1 MNENISILV
10 RLQGFDDEIASL
22 SVSMSSLPA
31 DVMKLIKKRDM
42 EVSSLDELHSQKSDI
57 LKQIADLDNKITHNS
72 SIYDNAQI
80 KKSNVKNNKEYEAII
95 REVDSLEKVILT
107 DTESRDNLQLKLD
120 EINVQDDSLSKAIT
134 EANSI
139 IEEGTQKYNASLG
152 DVRSRFESVTKMRED
167 LVKNCPPPLF
177 SKYTRLSKKFKNAVV
192 QISNESC
199 SGCAIRMT
207 SQDFV
212 EVIKGEVVKNCPH
225 CGRYLY
231 YGDS

>member
-177 SKYTRLSKKFKNAVV
+177 SKYTRLSKKFKNLCL
-192 QISNESC
+192 IS
-199 SGCAIRMT
+199 
-207 SQDFV
+207 
-212 EVIKGEVVKNCPH
+212 
-225 CGRYLY
+225 
-231 YGDS
+231 